1 MLFLLLGFFLL
12 FLLMVLMI
20 FLLTRF
26 VQTASDTDTEIQKL
40 TENMREEKHEQ
51 IITKIIEQDPLTE
64 EKLGG
69 NIELM
74 MRTLEDISETKGSSL
89 SKPDYDCLT
98 MNSNREKK
106 CFTVVD
112 LPVNIAI
119 SSGFRRIG
127 SCFNNDYI
135 DINK

>member
-12 FLLMVLMI
+12 FLLIVLMI

-40 TENMREEKHEQ
+40 TENMREEKHDQ
-51 IITKIIEQDPLTE
+51 IITEIIEQDPLTE

-74 MRTLEDISETKGSSL
+74 MRTLEDISETKGSSF
-89 SKPDYDCLT
+89 SA
-98 MNSNREKK
+98 S
-106 CFTVVD
+106 
-112 LPVNIAI
+112 
-119 SSGFRRIG
+119 RRG
-127 SCFNNDYI
+127 TSLR
-135 DINK
+135 